1 MKSNKDFFVKKWIS
15 LIYGSYESPS
25 LKTSPEK
32 ILALGDVMMTSYGLS
47 EVFTRGTLLLP
58 EIELIFVKFFLHR
71 DLHPK
76 N

>member
-47 EVFTRGTLLLP
+47 EVLTRGTLLLP
-58 EIELIFVKFFLHR
+58 EIE
-71 DLHPK
+71 
-76 N
+76 